1 MTNLFYNARENRLR
15 AFWRLL
21 LQFVLDTIGA
31 ALLGSLA
38 FVAFAIFGGATLGA
52 GALDSLA
59 ASPALGTVI
68 GGMSLVAALFSVWL
82 AGRFFDR
89 RPFSGFGLRL
99 DRGWWLDFGFGL
111 LLGAFLMTG
120 TGLVPPEDFT
130 LHSGDE
136 VELTVGELTLKNEVA
151 QH

>member
-31 ALLGSLA
+31 ALLGNLA
-38 FVAFAIFGGATLGA
+38 FVAFALFGGATLGA

-59 ASPALGTVI
+59 ASPALRTVI

-89 RPFSGFGLRL
+89 
-99 DRGWWLDFGFGL
+99 
-111 LLGAFLMTG
+111 
-120 TGLVPPEDFT
+120 
-130 LHSGDE
+130 
-136 VELTVGELTLKNEVA
+136 
-151 QH
+151 